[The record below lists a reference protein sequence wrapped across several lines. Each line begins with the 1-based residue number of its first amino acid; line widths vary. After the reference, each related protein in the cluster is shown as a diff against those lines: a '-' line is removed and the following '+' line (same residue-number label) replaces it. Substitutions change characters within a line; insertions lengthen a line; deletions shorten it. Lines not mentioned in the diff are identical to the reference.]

1 MHNSAVSDLRVTR
14 RAEIPDRFRVER
26 CLRLPEFGPR
36 LLFFSGGS
44 ALRKTSRTLKRY
56 THNSTH
62 VITAFDSGGSS
73 AELRRIFRMPSIGDL
88 RNRLLALADESVQG
102 NPEIYRLFSHRL
114 PFDEAPR
121 ELESRFRALVDGT
134 DPLVSELPPAMAR
147 LVRTHLRAFA
157 ERASDTRFDLRGA
170 SIGNLVLAAGYLEN
184 DRHLDSVLF
193 LFSKLV
199 GVLGNVVPVTEEDAH
214 LAATLSDHSQ
224 VVGQHMFRRLTQR
237 IETVSLV
244 STDAAAS
251 PGLVAT
257 AGGAP
262 GSAPEAARSTDL
274 DSAGTS
280 SGGGTVWATDVAANP
295 KAIDA
300 IGEADLICY
309 PMGSFFSS
317 IVANVLPSGIRE
329 AIAAS
334 QAPKVYVPNTGLDP
348 EQGGRSAAECLQVL
362 LELTGSADR
371 GPGVD
376 FVLLDKSDAAYAT
389 DPERKKIEATG
400 VRLIELD
407 LASSDAAA
415 PIGPERLVEALVS
428 LA

>member
-1 MHNSAVSDLRVTR
+1 MTDLRVTR

-44 ALRKTSRTLKRY
+44 ALRKTSRVLKRY

-114 PFDEAPR
+114 PFDETPQALWDR
-121 ELESRFRALVDGT
+121 LRALVDGT
-134 DPLVSELPPAMAR
+134 DPLVAELPPSMGR

-157 ERASDTRFDLRGA
+157 ERATDTRFDLRGA

-214 LAATLSDHSQ
+214 LAAILEGGQ
-224 VVGQHMFRRLTQR
+224 RAVGQHTFRKLSGR
-237 IETVSLV
+237 IESLELV
-244 STDAAAS
+244 SSDDS
-251 PGLVAT
+251 S
-257 AGGAP
+257 
-262 GSAPEAARSTDL
+262 SAIEVD
-274 DSAGTS
+274 G
-280 SGGGTVWATDVAANP
+280 NP

-300 IGEADLICY
+300 IREADLICY
-309 PMGSFFSS
+309 PMGSFYSS
-317 IVANVLPSGIRE
+317 VIANLLPRGIRD
-329 AIAAS
+329 AIAEC
-334 QAPKVYVPNTGLDP
+334 QAPKVYVPNTGHDP
-348 EQGGRSAAECLQVL
+348 EQGGRSAAECLDL
-362 LELTGSADR
+362 LLGLNSASGGR
-371 GPGVD
+371 PGVD
-376 FVLLDKSDAAYAT
+376 LVLLHHDDVAYAV
-389 DPERKKIEATG
+389 DPERKRIARSG
-400 VRLIELD
+400 VGLIELD
-407 LASSDAAA
+407 LVSADSAAQ
-415 PIGPERLVEALVS
+415 IHPERLVEALVS